1 MKDKRVKSFRF
12 ISPEPEDVYNDM
24 ADIFVTLED
33 DDFEYW
39 IEMATPKSFSTYMEK
54 NNQKFLEPR
63 FPFIIVSEL
72 TPAVIEE
79 ALNAF
84 ASEREDAYWLKL
96 YHLTVEFNI
105 QDLNTL
111 LDRQKKIQNDIN

>member
-1 MKDKRVKSFRF
+1 MKNKRVKSFCF
-12 ISPEPEDVYNDM
+12 ISPEPEDIYNDM
-24 ADIFVTLED
+24 VDIFVTLED

-39 IEMATPKSFSTYMEK
+39 IEMATPKAFSTYMEK

-72 TPAVIEE
+72 TSAVIEE

-84 ASEREDAYWLKL
+84 ATEREDAYCLKL
-96 YHLTVEFNI
+96 YHLTVEFNRN
-105 QDLNTL
+105 DLNTML
-111 LDRQKKIQNDIN
+111 HRYKKRENNAE